1 MDSRLKPVK
10 KVTATGKVSK
20 KYCDKHFKKYL
31 TKALKINYGEPDNID
46 KVRG

>member
-10 KVTATGKVSK
+10 VIKEKGKVSK
-20 KYCDKHFKKYL
+20 KYCDKHFKKNI